1 MDRLSKVRIPLLAAL
16 LLVGAVLTASPASA
30 AAPVLTVPGAQS
42 AAEGS
47 PLTFQVSATDA
58 DGQTVVLM
66 AGGMPSGATFVDH
79 HNNTGTFDWTPDFGT
94 AGSYTVNFLADD
106 TFGGTDV
113 KSVAI
118 EVTVTNAPPVMSPIG
133 NRNVDQGTTQFVSLS
148 GWDPE
153 NDPITFNALGL
164 PPYASFT
171 DYGGGSANIT
181 LAPTASTPPG
191 STDITVTLT
200 DGTNTV
206 SETFTVTV
214 NGTAPVNSPP
224 VLATIGNQA
233 VNEGQVSHVPLS
245 ATDPDGDAMSWS
257 VSLPGFAAFTLGNSG
272 PGSITATLDLAPG
285 YCQSGTYSASVA
297 VSDGARQDSE
307 TFTITVVNVNRA
319 PTWDAASY
327 SATLSEGGTTSVNV
341 SASDPDE
348 ACGQAPPALSLK
360 ASDAGG
366 ALNASLTDNGNG
378 TGTLALAAASNAAG
392 TWHVTLRQAD
402 VANASLA
409 SDVTVTVT
417 VNQSETPPAAVAF
430 TDAKQ
435 IRLDIGKPRERF
447 YLEPVSGFTIFEVNL
462 SSVRLFAWPGSGTVT
477 SIAPL
482 QDGFDFTT
490 DKDHNGR
497 LELRMEFGKD
507 DLRALFANMGDRV
520 DAAMTLKFTIAGGTQ
535 LEVTLN
541 ADVAREP
548 KGVIKRLG
556 PNPLNPETAVS
567 VVTARDGRLRV
578 RVFDVNGK
586 LVRTLVDETSVPAG
600 LHVVRFD
607 GRDRHGL
614 SLSSGR
620 YFVQAE
626 TDEGDDVSPLTILK

>member
-1 MDRLSKVRIPLLAAL
+1 MDRLSKVKIPLLAAL
-16 LLVGAVLTASPASA
+16 LLSGAVLMASAAFA
-30 AAPVLTVPGAQS
+30 AAPVLTVPGPQS
-42 AAEGS
+42 VGEGS
-47 PLTFQVSATDA
+47 DLNFQVSATDA
-58 DGQTVVLM
+58 DGQTVFLM
-66 AGGMPSGATFVDH
+66 AGGMPTGATFVDH
-79 HNNTGTFDWTPDFGT
+79 RNNTGTFDWTPDFGT
-94 AGSYTVNFLADD
+94 AGSYSVNFLADD

-113 KSVAI
+113 KSVSI
-118 EVTVTNAPPVMSPIG
+118 EVTVTNAPPVLSTIG

-148 GWDPE
+148 GYDPE
-153 NDPITFNALGL
+153 NDPLTFNALGL

-181 LAPTASTPPG
+181 LAPTLSTPPG
-191 STDITVTLT
+191 PTDITVTLS

-214 NGTAPVNSPP
+214 NGTAPANNPP
-224 VLATIGNQA
+224 VLAAIGNQS
-233 VNEGQVSHVPLS
+233 VNEGQVSHVSLS

-257 VSLPGFAAFTLGNSG
+257 VSLPGFATFHPGNSG
-272 PGSITATLDLAPG
+272 AGSITATLDLAPG
-285 YCQSGTYSASVA
+285 YCQSGTYTASVA

-327 SATLSEGGTTSVNV
+327 SATLNEGGTTTVNV

-348 ACGQAPPALSLK
+348 ACGQAAPALSVK
-360 ASDAGG
+360 ASDAGS
-366 ALNASLTDNGNG
+366 ALNASLLDNGNG
-378 TGTLALAAASNAAG
+378 TGTLSLAAASNGAG
-392 TWHVTLRQAD
+392 TWHVTLSEAD
-402 VANASLA
+402 ASNSSLG

-417 VNQSETPPAAVAF
+417 VNQSEVPPSATAF

-447 YLEPVSGFTIFEVNL
+447 YLEPLNGFTIYEVNL
-462 SSVRLFAWPGSGTVT
+462 ASLRLFAWPGSGTVT

-482 QDGFDFTT
+482 PDGFDFTF
-490 DKDHNGR
+490 DRDHDGR

-507 DLRALFANMGDRV
+507 DLRAMFANIGDVV
-520 DAAMTLKFTIAGGTQ
+520 DAPMTLKFTIAGGTP
-535 LEVTLN
+535 LEVPVN
-541 ADVAREP
+541 AQVAREP

-578 RVFDVNGK
+578 RVFDVNGR
-586 LVRTLVDETSVPAG
+586 LVRTLVDETAVPAG

-607 GRDRHGL
+607 GRDRHGIA
-614 SLSSGR
+614 LSSGR

-626 TDEGDDVSPLTILK
+626 TDDGDDVSPLTILK